1 MTESLADSQTWKM
14 LIYYKK
20 NKIQLLLSGGN
31 SKKQAWGKK
40 NQKNHQKTNTQN
52 KNKSQNMIIQGD
64 ESYH

>member
-1 MTESLADSQTWKM
+1 MMTESLADRHEKCV

-40 NQKNHQKTNTQN
+40 KTKKTIKKQTP
-52 KNKSQNMIIQGD
+52 KTRTKART
-64 ESYH
+64 